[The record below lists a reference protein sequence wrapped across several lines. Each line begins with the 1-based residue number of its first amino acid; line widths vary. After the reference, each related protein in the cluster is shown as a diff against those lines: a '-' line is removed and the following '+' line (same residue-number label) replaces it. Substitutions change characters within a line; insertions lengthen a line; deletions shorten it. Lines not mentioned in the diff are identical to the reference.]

1 MNTCVAVCLPGFIA
15 VAIGMEFIIALHALC
30 LILLAAYALH
40 QGVLL
45 ALYLRGTAR
54 RPPAA
59 QPCQACRH
67 APSVTIQIPLFNERY
82 VAERVIAAAA
92 AQDYPADKL
101 YIQVLD
107 DSTDDTTEIA
117 CRAIARARRRGIRI
131 ELLHRVHRTGY
142 KAGALAAGLARA
154 PGDLIAIFDADFQPA
169 PDFLRR
175 LICERRVFDD
185 PRVGFVQTR
194 WDYLNRDTSLLT
206 RAQAMTLDVHFIIEQ
221 PVRSS
226 HGLLINFNGSG
237 GIWRR
242 ACIEDAGGWQ
252 HDTLTEDLDL
262 SYRAELR
269 GWRGVYL
276 ADEAAPSELP
286 NDVLAYKRQQARWA
300 RGTLQT
306 ARKLLPAIV
315 ASSLPWHCK
324 LAAWMHLT
332 GYFVHPLIFLMSL
345 TTPLLVL
352 HALLGIH
359 RGASAGLPVWV
370 NAISLLSLAP
380 IASMFAAHAARGRP
394 TLQFLRDLPAA
405 LMLGIGVSFSNTVA
419 MLKAL
424 LEKQTGDF
432 ARTPKLHRSALR
444 DAPQAYLIQPD
455 WTMWIEL
462 GLALY
467 VGGVVLSILRL
478 GYWLSAAPML
488 IYMLGFGGVWLNQ
501 MVNVLR
507 GAERYKPT
515 QPTRFG

>member
-1 MNTCVAVCLPGFIA
+1 MECVIT
-15 VAIGMEFIIALHALC
+15 LHALC
-30 LILLAAYALH
+30 LILLSAYAFH

-45 ALYLRGTAR
+45 ALYLRAR
-54 RPPAA
+54 TRNPSPALRRRT
-59 QPCQACRH
+59 CRD
-67 APSVTIQIPLFNERY
+67 APTVTIQIPLFNERY
-82 VAERVIAAAA
+82 VAERIIAAAA
-92 AQDYPADKL
+92 SQDYPRDKL
-101 YIQVLD
+101 HIQVLD

-117 CRAIARARRRGIRI
+117 RRAVARARQRGICI
-131 ELLHRVHRTGY
+131 ELLHRTHRTGY
-142 KAGALAAGLARA
+142 KAGALAAGLAVTKSE
-154 PGDLIAIFDADFQPA
+154 LIAIFDADFLPA

-175 LICERRVFDD
+175 LICERHIFDD

-194 WDYLNRDTSLLT
+194 WDYLNRDASLLT
-206 RAQAMTLDVHFIIEQ
+206 RAQAMTLDVHFMIEQ

-226 HGLLINFNGSG
+226 NGLLMNFNGSG
-237 GIWRR
+237 GIWRH

-276 ADEAAPSELP
+276 ADESAPSELP

-306 ARKLLPAIV
+306 VRKLLPHI
-315 ASSLPWHCK
+315 ASASLPLHCK

-332 GYFVHPLIFLMSL
+332 GYFIHPLILLMSV
-345 TTPLLVL
+345 TAPLLVL
-352 HALLGIH
+352 HSLLGTQ
-359 RGASAGLPVWV
+359 RGVDIGLPMWV
-370 NAISLLSLAP
+370 NAVSLLSFAP

-394 TLQFLRDLPAA
+394 VVEFLRDLPAT

-424 LEKQTGDF
+424 CERQTGDF
-432 ARTPKLHRSALR
+432 ARTPKLHWNVLHTT
-444 DAPQAYLIQPD
+444 PTAYLMRPD

-467 VGGVVLSILRL
+467 IAGMTLPILRL
-478 GYWLSAAPML
+478 GYWPSVVPML
-488 IYMLGFGGVWLNQ
+488 LYILGFGGVWLNQ
-501 MVNVLR
+501 MLNVLR
-507 GAERYKPT
+507 STER
-515 QPTRFG
+515 